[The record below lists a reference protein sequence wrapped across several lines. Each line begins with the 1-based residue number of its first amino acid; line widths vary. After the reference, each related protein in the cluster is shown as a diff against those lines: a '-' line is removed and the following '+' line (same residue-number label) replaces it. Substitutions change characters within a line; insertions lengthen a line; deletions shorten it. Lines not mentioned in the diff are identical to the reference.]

1 MAFAADD
8 RFIAVVARNWWA
20 LALRGALALLLAVVA
35 FLLPGLTLASLILL
49 LAAYFIID
57 GVLALISGWRAARRD
72 GRWWPFLLEGVLDL
86 IAGAIAL
93 LWPAATLLALVVL
106 LAAWSILTGAVMLYG
121 AFGGYRGQGRWLLAL
136 NGAISVLLG
145 VAMIV
150 FPEAGALTIAWL
162 VGLYALL
169 FGAGMLV
176 LALRLRRLRE
186 GAGGPALRI

>member
-1 MAFAADD
+1 MTLAADD
-8 RFIAVVARNWWA
+8 RFIAIVARNWWA
-20 LALRGALALLLAVVA
+20 LALRGILALLLAVVA

-57 GVLALISGWRAARRD
+57 GVLALISGWRTARRD

-93 LWPAATLLALVVL
+93 VWPAATLLALVVL

-121 AFGGYRGQGRWLLAL
+121 AFGGYRGEGRWLLAL

-145 VAMIV
+145 VAIIV

-169 FGAGMLV
+169 FGAGMLA
-176 LALRLRRLRE
+176 LAFRLRKLQE
-186 GAGGPALRI
+186 GAAGPALRI

>member
-1 MAFAADD
+1 MAFATDD

-20 LALRGALALLLAVVA
+20 LALRGVLALLLAVVA

-121 AFGGYRGQGRWLLAL
+121 AFGVEGRD
-136 NGAISVLLG
+136 
-145 VAMIV
+145 
-150 FPEAGALTIAWL
+150 AGCSRSTARSRSFWAW
-162 VGLYALL
+162 
-169 FGAGMLV
+169 
-176 LALRLRRLRE
+176 R
-186 GAGGPALRI
+186 

>member
-1 MAFAADD
+1 MTLAADD
-8 RFIAVVARNWWA
+8 RFLAIVARNWWA
-20 LALRGALALLLAVVA
+20 LALRGVLALLLAVVA

-121 AFGGYRGQGRWLLAL
+121 AFGGYRGEGRWLLAL

-145 VAMIV
+145 VAIIV

-162 VGLYALL
+162 IGLYALL

-176 LALRLRRLRE
+176 LAFRLRRLQER
-186 GAGGPALRI
+186 AGGPAIRI

>member
-86 IAGAIAL
+86 IAGAIGL

>member
-1 MAFAADD
+1 MTFAADD
-8 RFIAVVARNWWA
+8 RFIAIVARNWWA
-20 LALRGALALLLAVVA
+20 LALRGVLALLLAVVA
-35 FLLPGLTLASLILL
+35 FFLPGLTLASLILL

-106 LAAWSILTGAVMLYG
+106 LAAWSVLTGAVMLYG
-121 AFGGYRGQGRWLLAL
+121 AFGGYRGEGRWLLAL

-145 VAMIV
+145 VAIIV

-176 LALRLRRLRE
+176 LAFRLRGLRE

>member
-1 MAFAADD
+1 MTFAADD
-8 RFIAVVARNWWA
+8 RFIAIVARNWWA
-20 LALRGALALLLAVVA
+20 LALRGVLALLLAVVA

-121 AFGGYRGQGRWLLAL
+121 TFGGYRGQGRWLLAL

-162 VGLYALL
+162 IGLYALL

-176 LALRLRRLRE
+176 LAFRLRRLRE

>member
-1 MAFAADD
+1 
-8 RFIAVVARNWWA
+8 
-20 LALRGALALLLAVVA
+20 
-35 FLLPGLTLASLILL
+35 
-49 LAAYFIID
+49 
-57 GVLALISGWRAARRD
+57 
-72 GRWWPFLLEGVLDL
+72 
-86 IAGAIAL
+86 
-93 LWPAATLLALVVL
+93 
-106 LAAWSILTGAVMLYG
+106 MLYG

-176 LALRLRRLRE
+176 LAFRLRRLRE